1 MVSAPNIMA
10 IAPEGGEVE
19 RLGVLPHG
27 NQPFLVTHFTPSAD
41 GLSLTYAVD
50 FLDEAN
56 AGVWVS
62 ALDGSDA
69 RRVAA
74 VSEDQ
79 LGRIYLFNGATS
91 PDGRYALVLGIS
103 PNFSD
108 ETDPE
113 LSPTRFAD
121 LSETAPTGQL
131 IDPERYVL
139 SAGWSPDGSA
149 LAYIVRDITDEASSG
164 LYVTAT
170 PGEPGR
176 QILEGEFFVPTS
188 RQMQPMFWGANN
200 TILLSDRAMQ
210 QLVVVRME

>member
-27 NQPFLVTHFTPSAD
+27 NQAFLVTHFTPSAD
-41 GLSLTYAVD
+41 GLSLTYGVD
-50 FLDEAN
+50 VRDEAN

-74 VSEDQ
+74 VSDDQ
-79 LGRIYLFNGATS
+79 LGRIFLLNGATS
-91 PDGRYALVLGIS
+91 PDGRYALALGIS
-103 PNFSD
+103 PNFD
-108 ETDPE
+108 DPTAPE
-113 LSPTRFAD
+113 ASPTRFAD

-139 SAGWSPDGSA
+139 SAGWSPTGSA
-149 LAYIVRDITDEASSG
+149 LAYIVRDITDEANNG
-164 LYVTAT
+164 LYVTAA

-176 QILEGEFFVPTS
+176 LILPGQFFIPTS
-188 RQMQPMFWGANN
+188 NQRQSIIWGADN
-200 TILLSDRAMQ
+200 TILLSDFTTQR
-210 QLVVVRME
+210 LVVVRME